1 MDPSPSNQIILI
13 IQKKK
18 KNNGTK
24 LIEQAI
30 STPRKGVE
38 GSSFSPD

>member
-13 IQKKK
+13 QKKK
-18 KNNGTK
+18 TNNGTK
-24 LIEQAI
+24 LIGQAI